1 MSLSHRR
8 IAEPLLAALLALGA
22 VGLALVSQH
31 VYGLQPCPWCVLQR
45 LVFVLGAG
53 VALLEASAL
62 MALHRASGGVGT
74 GLRMGCQASAGLRL
88 VLALSGAAAAGW
100 QHFVAA
106 AQASCNLT
114 LADQILAMTRLD
126 GLLPD
131 IFQPRAS
138 CVDAKAWLLGMP
150 YEFWSAALFALLA
163 VAALTSVTLTRTSKA

>member
-1 MSLSHRR
+1 MSPSPRR
-8 IAEPLLAALLALGA
+8 MAEPLLAALLALGA

-45 LVFVLGAG
+45 LVFVLGAA

-62 MALHRASGGVGT
+62 LALHRGRWSGGS
-74 GLRMGCQASAGLRL
+74 GLQAGCQASAGLRL
-88 VLALSGAAAAGW
+88 VLALGGVAAAGW

-106 AQASCNLT
+106 AQASCNFT

-138 CVDAKAWLLGMP
+138 CLDAKAWLLGMP
-150 YEFWSAALFALLA
+150 YEFWSAALFTGLA
-163 VAALTSVTLTRTSKA
+163 VAALASVTLTGKSKA